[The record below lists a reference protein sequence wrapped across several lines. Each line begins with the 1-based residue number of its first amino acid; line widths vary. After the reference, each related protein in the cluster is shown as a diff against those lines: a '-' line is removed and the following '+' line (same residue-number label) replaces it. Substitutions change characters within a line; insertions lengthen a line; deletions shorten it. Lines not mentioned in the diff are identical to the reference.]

1 MDHRKTDRVLII
13 ANGQIMNKMVLVDY
27 AQKADCIIAANG
39 GSTICFENK
48 IYPHFIVGDLDSI
61 DKNVCDYFKEAE
73 VVHIH
78 DQNRHDMDK
87 AVGFA
92 CTLNPKKIYILGA
105 FGKRLDHSLANLV
118 FIQSHKF
125 SIPIT
130 CIDDYGQLS
139 YIRGNYDLGLPPGR
153 TVSLFSF
160 LPVLGLSLEGFAYPL
175 KKADFPNGFNGLS
188 NITNSVKS
196 RISIKK
202 GSLFIYRLHENT
214 PA

>member
-39 GSTICFENK
+39 GSTICYENK

-105 FGKRLDHSLANLV
+105 FGKRHAEDLNARLLCFQGQIFAQPLGPFHILLL
-118 FIQSHKF
+118 
-125 SIPIT
+125 IPG
-130 CIDDYGQLS
+130 IDD
-139 YIRGNYDLGLPPGR
+139 
-153 TVSLFSF
+153 TV
-160 LPVLGLSLEGFAYPL
+160 G
-175 KKADFPNGFNGLS
+175 K
-188 NITNSVKS
+188 
-196 RISIKK
+196 
-202 GSLFIYRLHENT
+202 
-214 PA
+214 